1 MATKKKA
8 ATKKR
13 SSNSRK
19 QTTAVAEGNSQLQE
33 LFVDALKDLYWA
45 EKALTKALPKMQK
58 KATTETL
65 KDAMEMHLEQTME
78 QVARL
83 EQIFEVLG
91 EKARGKKC
99 EAMEGLIKEAES
111 VMEDTEDGT
120 MTRDAGIIMA
130 AQKVEHYEISS
141 YGTLVQIA
149 RVLGH
154 DEVASILQE
163 TLEEEK
169 ETDANLTVIAEEEIN
184 WQAEQELEEA

>member
-13 SSNSRK
+13 SSNSKK